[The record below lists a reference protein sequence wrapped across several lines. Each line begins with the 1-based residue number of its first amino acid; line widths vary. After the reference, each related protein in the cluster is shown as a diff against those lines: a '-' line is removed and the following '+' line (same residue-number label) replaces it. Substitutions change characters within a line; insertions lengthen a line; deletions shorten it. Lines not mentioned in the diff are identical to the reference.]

1 MRHPTNGDK
10 KPFRTN
16 HFYLESGPSRVGDTV
31 WREMKFSGIFMSAGR
46 DSRLLISS
54 WLESFLP
61 PGFWR
66 SLTRDVWLETEPVTE
81 VVRSSEPGDTLGS
94 SDVPDPSSDSPS
106 EPILGCS

>member
-1 MRHPTNGDK
+1 MVIKSPSEQII
-10 KPFRTN
+10 
-16 HFYLESGPSRVGDTV
+16 FYLESGPSKVGDTV